1 VNFKNKQ
8 VEVHMHATK
17 HNYFFTWEEIRLV
30 DKKPIK
36 LYFKLETFKIDLKKL
51 PLSKPLFHWFVA

>member
-1 VNFKNKQ
+1 
-8 VEVHMHATK
+8 MHATK